1 LGWDIEDEAMFNQTK
16 TLAEGPTTNGGAYA
30 IAYWQDR
37 NGNPTTKDLALK
49 VKVVEFDANDRAI
62 CVTCADADGY
72 VN

>member
-1 LGWDIEDEAMFNQTK
+1 MINPTK
-16 TLAEGPTTNGGAYA
+16 TLASGPTPNGGAYA

-37 NGNPTTKDLALK
+37 QGNPTTLDKALK

-62 CVTCADADGY
+62 CLTYADACSY